1 MLALLQ
7 AVTNSA
13 GNAQVKDTAPVGGGI
28 KSLFGNL
35 ALNLSASAG
44 TIGVQAL
51 ANKLLGKGAAKQFTP
66 AGQSRIGAEL
76 TRNPE
81 EEREPRTALQAYM
94 PALVVGAAGVALV
107 VGGFFF
113 FRKRGR

>member
-13 GNAQVKDTAPVGGGI
+13 GNSLVKDTPPVGGNI

-44 TIGVQAL
+44 TIGIQAL
-51 ANKLLGKGAAKQFTP
+51 ANKVLGKGAAKQFTP

-76 TRNPE
+76 TREPKE
-81 EEREPRTALQAYM
+81 DREQRSALQAYM
-94 PALVVGAAGVALV
+94 PALIVAGLGLV
-107 VGGFFF
+107 LVTGGFFF
-113 FRKRGR
+113 FRKRRT